1 MDRRGDGEAPFEQVG
16 VRRWM
21 GSRARVRPRQEETK
35 TQKREK
41 ERKRERER
49 ERERGKM
56 GAARNHCNLLKPL
69 TWVDLGG

>member
-49 ERERGKM
+49 EREVKWERLVTI
-56 GAARNHCNLLKPL
+56 ATFSSL
-69 TWVDLGG
+69 